1 MKQRLAEEQTN
12 TRGAIN
18 RLTQARAVH
27 ARRIQKLDVCVA
39 AGSVHQEEV
48 IVRGVAFAKLVE
60 MAAHAR
66 PGRVKDVVGA
76 LRHVSMPVASKKDI
90 KEQLSSVYPPGIVLV
105 QWLSHVRLSETP
117 WTAARQAPPSVEFSK
132 QEHWTGLPCPPPGGS
147 SQPRDQTRISYI
159 SCIGWRVLYHWR
171 HLGSSHTHTYIYTC
185 CVCMYACCILETIL
199 LQFQLYFNC

>member
-1 MKQRLAEEQTN
+1 M
-12 TRGAIN
+12 
-18 RLTQARAVH
+18 
-27 ARRIQKLDVCVA
+27 
-39 AGSVHQEEV
+39 
-48 IVRGVAFAKLVE
+48 AFAKLVE

-159 SCIGWRVLYHWR
+159 SCIGRQLLY
-171 HLGSSHTHTYIYTC
+171 Y
-185 CVCMYACCILETIL
+185 
-199 LQFQLYFNC
+199 